1 MVLIQFLREVNEE
14 KILHN
19 LRNIKKR
26 YPYFR
31 DYVSRITNL
40 ESLPEYILEDVEG
53 KMIASCK
60 FEIHDS
66 SVCFFD
72 FKGDKELK
80 QMLHVDLVEDIGEKC
95 FSTKGKSISL
105 FFDLTDFYLCEKGEY
120 YKLARDGNRLIKVE
134 RYHVPNELKNRQKSD
149 CG

>member
-1 MVLIQFLREVNEE
+1 MVLIQFLREVQEE

-19 LRNIKKR
+19 LRNIKKS
-26 YPYFR
+26 YPHFR
-31 DYVSRITNL
+31 DCVSQIK
-40 ESLPEYILEDVEG
+40 SFDGIPEYSLTDAEG
-53 KMIASCK
+53 KNVASCK

-66 SVCFFD
+66 LVCFFD

-80 QMLHVDLVEDIGEKC
+80 FMLHTNLVEDIGEKC
-95 FSTKGKSISL
+95 FSTKDKDVSV
-105 FFDLTDFYLCEKGEY
+105 FFDLADFYLFEKGQY

-134 RYHVPNELKNRQKSD
+134 GYHVPNELKNRENGD

>member
-1 MVLIQFLREVNEE
+1 MVLIQFLREVREE

-19 LRNIKKR
+19 LRNIKKG
-26 YPYFR
+26 YPHFR

-40 ESLPEYILEDVEG
+40 DSLPEYHLKDVEG

-60 FEIHDS
+60 FEIHDD
-66 SVCFFD
+66 SVFFLD

-80 QMLHVDLVEDIGEKC
+80 QMLHVKLVEDIGEKC
-95 FSTKGKSISL
+95 FSTKDESVSL
-105 FFDLTDFYLCEKGEY
+105 FFDLADFYLYEKGKY
-120 YKLARDGNRLIKVE
+120 YKLARDGNRLIRVE
-134 RYHVPNELKNRQKSD
+134 GYHVPNELKNRQKSD